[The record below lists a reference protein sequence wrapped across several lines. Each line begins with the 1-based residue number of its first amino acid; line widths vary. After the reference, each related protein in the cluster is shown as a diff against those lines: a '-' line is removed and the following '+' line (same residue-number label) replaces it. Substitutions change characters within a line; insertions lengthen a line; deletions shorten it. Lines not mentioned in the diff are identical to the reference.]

1 MKKALSR
8 IVSLL
13 LVLCLVTALVPAV
26 FAADENEVQILF
38 LDTSDVH
45 GQQFATDYT
54 QDASLSGTHYQG
66 MTRVATYVKEQ
77 RAEYKNVFLSDSGDT
92 IQGTPLTYYYAFMK
106 KDVDDPAMKVMRMMD
121 YDMWVVGNHEFNY
134 GMDILQRQLNY
145 LTSESTETESK
156 VGVSMANYLD
166 ANTNND
172 KTRDWKTWNG
182 YAPYVIKEYDG
193 VKVAVMGIG
202 NPNIANWDVPENWK
216 GIYFAGVVETYK
228 HYEAEMKAQADL
240 IVLVSHSGIDGD
252 PEKSDFIRELVS
264 TTNSIDLVF
273 SGHEHRNG
281 VTKIANTDGKEI
293 PVISPGTKAGVV
305 GRALF
310 TYNKATKTYTV
321 EAANAPMTV
330 REGRT
335 TKPLYEPDADLT
347 AALQP
352 YEDATWNEYML
363 KPIGT
368 ASDNFTASGLGTA
381 PSAFVDLVNKVQIW
395 GAYDRTGKNTPDD
408 KTDDKPAQLSI
419 TAPLTSGNAEN
430 LIPKGDIKLGDMFRL
445 YRYENWFYQITMS
458 GKEVRTWL
466 EYSASKV
473 RANEDGTFSIQG
485 GLTYY
490 DVISGEGF
498 SYEINAAAPS
508 GHRIE
513 NMTYNGKAVQDTDT
527 FTVVIN
533 NYRFNGGGNFIQ
545 YINEHGCN
553 FVPNDESRVIYSTQY
568 DMIQGEDK
576 GQARNLLADYIT
588 EQGTIDPVIT
598 SEWKITNVPFEN
610 KFTDVTE
617 EDWFH
622 DVVLELAA
630 SGVVNGMTETTF
642 EPQGTLT
649 RAEFATM
656 LYRVSY
662 APVVTGE
669 STYSDVKTGDWY
681 YNAVVW
687 ATEAGV
693 VNGMGDGTFAP
704 NDNITRQEMA
714 TMLYRLAKAE
724 KVEEDKLASFP
735 DAASVADWAKD
746 AMNWAVSTEIV
757 NGSTH
762 DDKVNYLDPT
772 ATALRCQA
780 AAVACRYLALSK

>member
-1 MKKALSR
+1 
-8 IVSLL
+8 
-13 LVLCLVTALVPAV
+13 
-26 FAADENEVQILF
+26 
-38 LDTSDVH
+38 
-45 GQQFATDYT
+45 
-54 QDASLSGTHYQG
+54 
-66 MTRVATYVKEQ
+66 
-77 RAEYKNVFLSDSGDT
+77 
-92 IQGTPLTYYYAFMK
+92 
-106 KDVDDPAMKVMRMMD
+106 
-121 YDMWVVGNHEFNY
+121 
-134 GMDILQRQLNY
+134 
-145 LTSESTETESK
+145 
-156 VGVSMANYLD
+156 
-166 ANTNND
+166 
-172 KTRDWKTWNG
+172 
-182 YAPYVIKEYDG
+182 
-193 VKVAVMGIG
+193 
-202 NPNIANWDVPENWK
+202 
-216 GIYFAGVVETYK
+216 
-228 HYEAEMKAQADL
+228 
-240 IVLVSHSGIDGD
+240 
-252 PEKSDFIRELVS
+252 
-264 TTNSIDLVF
+264 
-273 SGHEHRNG
+273 
-281 VTKIANTDGKEI
+281 
-293 PVISPGTKAGVV
+293 
-305 GRALF
+305 
-310 TYNKATKTYTV
+310 
-321 EAANAPMTV
+321 MTV

-335 TKPLYEPDADLT
+335 TKPLYEPEPELT

-363 KPIGT
+363 QSLGT

-395 GAYDRTGKNTPDD
+395 GAYDRTGENTPDD

-473 RANEDGTFSIQG
+473 RANEDGTFGIQG

-576 GQARNLLADYIT
+576 GQARSLLADYIK

-630 SGVVNGMTETTF
+630 SGIVNGMTETTF